1 MTKTKKDLMLATY
14 RLIFD
19 QTNPA
24 AMEDLK
30 RDVLPFFLQN
40 CPSLSEPITDV
51 EFDREVAKVRDN
63 LSGIIEYLRHR
74 PLPAALTP
82 APCAYPHAGTVAPY
96 GRVKP

>member
-30 RDVLPFFLQN
+30 RGVLPSFLQS
-40 CPSLSEPITDV
+40 PSLSEPISDE
-51 EFDREVAKVRDN
+51 EFDREVAKIRDN

-82 APCAYPHAGTVAPY
+82 DQDPE
-96 GRVKP
+96 RN

>member
-1 MTKTKKDLMLATY
+1 MLATY

-24 AMEDLK
+24 AMEDFK
-30 RDVLPFFLQN
+30 RDALPFFLRN
-40 CPSLSEPITDV
+40 CPSLSEPISDE
-51 EFDREVAKVRDN
+51 EFDREVAKIRDN